1 MRLPAPPE
9 ARPPARGGPLEPGGA
24 PSPRRDAEV
33 RLVRRSGAWPQVA
46 DAACCARVQVRMR
59 MALDM
64 MQPRGNMVSCLANI
78 GRTEGVRLGLGLSLG
93 LGLANRNPN
102 P

>member
-1 MRLPAPPE
+1 M
-9 ARPPARGGPLEPGGA
+9 
-24 PSPRRDAEV
+24 
-33 RLVRRSGAWPQVA
+33 RLVRRSGAWPPVA

-78 GRTEGVRLGLGLSLG
+78 GRTEGVRLGLALASG

>member
-1 MRLPAPPE
+1 M
-9 ARPPARGGPLEPGGA
+9 
-24 PSPRRDAEV
+24 
-33 RLVRRSGAWPQVA
+33 RLVRRSGAWPPVA

-78 GRTEGVRLGLGLSLG
+78 GRTEGVRLGLGLALG
-93 LGLANRNPN
+93 LRSANRNPN

>member
-1 MRLPAPPE
+1 M
-9 ARPPARGGPLEPGGA
+9 
-24 PSPRRDAEV
+24 
-33 RLVRRSGAWPQVA
+33 RRSGAWPQQVA

-78 GRTEGVRLGLGLSLG
+78 GRTEGVRLGLALALG

>member
-1 MRLPAPPE
+1 M
-9 ARPPARGGPLEPGGA
+9 G
-24 PSPRRDAEV
+24 
-33 RLVRRSGAWPQVA
+33 LVRSSGAWPQVA

-78 GRTEGVRLGLGLSLG
+78 GRTEGVRLGLALALG

>member
-9 ARPPARGGPLEPGGA
+9 ARPPARRGPLEPGGV
-24 PSPRRDAEV
+24 PPPRRAAEV
-33 RLVRRSGAWPQVA
+33 RLVAGARSGAWPQQVA

-78 GRTEGVRLGLGLSLG
+78 GRTEGVRLG
-93 LGLANRNPN
+93 
-102 P
+102 

>member
-1 MRLPAPPE
+1 M
-9 ARPPARGGPLEPGGA
+9 
-24 PSPRRDAEV
+24 
-33 RLVRRSGAWPQVA
+33 RLVRRSGAWPPVA

>member
-1 MRLPAPPE
+1 M
-9 ARPPARGGPLEPGGA
+9 
-24 PSPRRDAEV
+24 
-33 RLVRRSGAWPQVA
+33 RLVRRSGAWPPVA

-78 GRTEGVRLGLGLSLG
+78 GRTEGVRLGLALALG

>member
-1 MRLPAPPE
+1 M
-9 ARPPARGGPLEPGGA
+9 
-24 PSPRRDAEV
+24 
-33 RLVRRSGAWPQVA
+33 RLVRRSGAWPPVA

-78 GRTEGVRLGLGLSLG
+78 GRTEGVRALYFGLPATVAGIIPFSSMKVK
-93 LGLANRNPN
+93 P
-102 P
+102 